1 MKNAYITL
9 SIALG
14 RKGIT
19 DKLVE
24 QKYKERIEML
34 DISERNLEKSNK
46 LDSARRDGKKNIIT
60 IMVDGKKEILTQ
72 RKALE
77 QERKEVNWAYEQI
90 KDEESREKYD
100 ELLKQEEQQKK
111 EKAKQ
116 PQVESSNKITKLSTR
131 YNQVVRGP
139 NSVKPVVT
147 NIVTRQQQNQTL
159 DVPTVRGKNIR
170 WDKVKWEGSKREDG
184 ETR

>member
-1 MKNAYITL
+1 MKNAYNIL
-9 SIALG
+9 LILVG
-14 RKGIT
+14 REDIT
-19 DKLVE
+19 DELVKKRYEEKMQLIDMTE
-24 QKYKERIEML
+24 Q
-34 DISERNLEKSNK
+34 NLIQKNK

-60 IMVDGKKEILTQ
+60 IMVDGKKEILTKK
-72 RKALE
+72 KALE
-77 QERKEVNWAYEQI
+77 QERKEAEWAYEQI
-90 KDEESREKYD
+90 KDEESRIKYD

-116 PQVESSNKITKLSTR
+116 PQVESSNKITKLSNR

-147 NIVTRQQQNQTL
+147 NIVTRQQRQTL

-184 ETR
+184 EIR